1 MKEYI
6 EKSKAIMYAQDYVS
20 DNEKNVLLRR
30 LYDEPAADVKPVA
43 RGEWIEAQEISF
55 DNVYAC
61 SACGNE
67 FVLESGTPEDN
78 EYNFCPNCGADMRK
92 ETRNG

>member
-20 DNEKNVLLRR
+20 DNEKNVLVRR
-30 LYDEPAADVKPVA
+30 LYDEPAADVKPVV
-43 RGEWIEAQEISF
+43 RGEWIT
-55 DNVYAC
+55 DGDVHKC
-61 SACGNE
+61 SACG
-67 FVLESGTPEDN
+67 LTTCDD
-78 EYNFCPNCGADMRK
+78 EYGDDPTEEYHFCPNCGADMRK